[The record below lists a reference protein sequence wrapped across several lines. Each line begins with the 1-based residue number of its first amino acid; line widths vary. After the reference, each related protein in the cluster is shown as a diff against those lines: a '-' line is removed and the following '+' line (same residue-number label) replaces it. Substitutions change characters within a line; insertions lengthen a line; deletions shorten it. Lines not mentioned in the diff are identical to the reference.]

1 QRAKRSVRDGLDRV
15 LTDLQSLYRDI
26 VMLQLGRETDI
37 INSEYLDEMRR
48 ISEAKSATHTLTVL
62 EHLSE
67 TRDALGHNVQPALA
81 LESLLVT
88 VITGR
93 KP

>member
-1 QRAKRSVRDGLDRV
+1 
-15 LTDLQSLYRDI
+15 
-26 VMLQLGRETDI
+26 
-37 INSEYLDEMRR
+37 MRR
-48 ISEAKSATHTLTVL
+48 VAEAKSAAHTLTVL

-67 TRDALGHNVQPALA
+67 TRDALDRNVQPALA
-81 LESLLVT
+81 LESLLIT